1 MFTLVE
7 KLYRII
13 GITTMFIVL
22 IAFSSCGPMLEVTRT
37 GQYYPPLSSD
47 AEVKV
52 FSSGGLTYIN
62 AKPVG
67 KIYIGDNGLTV
78 GLTYDVAV
86 QRAKAECRKLGGNAI
101 EITNVYYPDN
111 SSTCT
116 RIRATDYRIN
126 TNKID
131 PSIEKTGYT
140 KKFLVKNWDE
150 NGLDSPIEGIYER
163 IIADNSGERYEVA
176 VKKIDNNTFYV
187 IYLSGVRDDVSG
199 AWTEG
204 DLKAICSKTATTNL
218 YKVEWYMLDKTQK
231 TGVYASFDNGQMKVL
246 MESGDD
252 MYLKLYP
259 YASGDSYDDGIS
271 GVPSSGIRWSG
282 TGFAINSAGYIVTN
296 YHVANGA
303 KHINVYGIGGDF
315 NTGYSAIVVASDS
328 KNDLAII
335 KVVDSA
341 VNKIGI
347 PPYDILFKT
356 SDVGSD
362 VVTLG
367 FPLTTTMGEELKVTN
382 GIISSKTGFQ
392 GDATTYQVSVPIQP
406 GNSGGPLFNS
416 EGDVVG
422 IISSKHKGTDNVSY
436 AIKSSYLHSL
446 IMSSNVGIE
455 LQNKN
460 TLRGQP
466 LTVQVS
472 KIRNFVF
479 LLKCD

>member
-1 MFTLVE
+1 M
-7 KLYRII
+7 
-13 GITTMFIVL
+13 
-22 IAFSSCGPMLEVTRT
+22 
-37 GQYYPPLSSD
+37 
-47 AEVKV
+47 
-52 FSSGGLTYIN
+52 
-62 AKPVG
+62 
-67 KIYIGDNGLTV
+67 
-78 GLTYDVAV
+78 
-86 QRAKAECRKLGGNAI
+86 
-101 EITNVYYPDN
+101 
-111 SSTCT
+111 
-116 RIRATDYRIN
+116 
-126 TNKID
+126 
-131 PSIEKTGYT
+131 
-140 KKFLVKNWDE
+140 
-150 NGLDSPIEGIYER
+150 
-163 IIADNSGERYEVA
+163 
-176 VKKIDNNTFYV
+176 
-187 IYLSGVRDDVSG
+187 
-199 AWTEG
+199 
-204 DLKAICSKTATTNL
+204 
-218 YKVEWYMLDKTQK
+218 
-231 TGVYASFDNGQMKVL
+231 
-246 MESGDD
+246 
-252 MYLKLYP
+252 
-259 YASGDSYDDGIS
+259 
-271 GVPSSGIRWSG
+271 
-282 TGFAINSAGYIVTN
+282 
-296 YHVANGA
+296 ANGA

-335 KVVDSA
+335 KVVDSV

-422 IISSKHKGTDNVSY
+422 IISSKHKGTDNVSS